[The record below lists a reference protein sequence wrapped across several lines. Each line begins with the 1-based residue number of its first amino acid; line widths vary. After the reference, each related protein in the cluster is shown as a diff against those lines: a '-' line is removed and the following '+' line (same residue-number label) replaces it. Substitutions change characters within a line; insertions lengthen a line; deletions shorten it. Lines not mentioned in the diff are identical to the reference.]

1 MYFYIKK
8 QSKYGIG
15 IIRVASLEILSS
27 GGSNQDRHKPGCTAT
42 VLRFLEMDLG
52 SREIV
57 LCNQK
62 ARVKFRGGSRLF
74 GEGVQIY
81 KGGSFS

>member
-1 MYFYIKK
+1 MYFYRLKKTIKIWHRHNT
-8 QSKYGIG
+8 SRV
-15 IIRVASLEILSS
+15 IRDPVFV
-27 GGSNQDRHKPGCTAT
+27 GSNQDRHKPGCTAT

-62 ARVKFRGGSRLF
+62 ARVKLPRN
-74 GEGVQIY
+74 
-81 KGGSFS
+81 